1 MQLQVQDE
9 NKLQRK
15 LDVNQK
21 MLRSHENKVKDH
33 LKLLKRRR
41 FKTVPELEEF
51 FNEKNA
57 ADGLELSY
65 AEKCLVLRDQIQI
78 RKKLDGIKKV
88 GDTALHNC
96 TGKEHPEP
104 FDKLMEFFTLMCGRE
119 AAHGIPPPV
128 QPQLMDQRK
137 TKPGAGTL
145 ATKLLKQQHEQA
157 AALTNAFYIN
167 HSVEEDGEFFA
178 YKMCR
183 TLVNNPKSY
192 VGLAVKRFFR
202 ENETWYEGKIAA
214 YYDPG
219 QFWVVQ
225 YGDGDKEDW
234 SAADMKQR
242 VPTFVSG
249 PIVDGHT
256 ERTGAAVRERTR
268 QRKRKGRPNPVAEV
282 LQGMIP
288 MVAAAEAGAT
298 FELPASYRE
307 SVGTVWKL
315 LRTEVRDDTSRWG
328 AYMPADEAAVVDPD
342 DLRNFTMEE
351 LQDSYD
357 ITLAPL
363 DSIEAWIQTSAVLSE
378 AVNNNPNARVSRRV
392 RQQLPEVTPNFRVF
406 GHLL

>member
-1 MQLQVQDE
+1 M
-9 NKLQRK
+9 
-15 LDVNQK
+15 
-21 MLRSHENKVKDH
+21 
-33 LKLLKRRR
+33 
-41 FKTVPELEEF
+41 
-51 FNEKNA
+51 
-57 ADGLELSY
+57 
-65 AEKCLVLRDQIQI
+65 
-78 RKKLDGIKKV
+78 
-88 GDTALHNC
+88 
-96 TGKEHPEP
+96 
-104 FDKLMEFFTLMCGRE
+104 
-119 AAHGIPPPV
+119 
-128 QPQLMDQRK
+128 
-137 TKPGAGTL
+137 
-145 ATKLLKQQHEQA
+145 
-157 AALTNAFYIN
+157 
-167 HSVEEDGEFFA
+167 
-178 YKMCR
+178 
-183 TLVNNPKSY
+183 
-192 VGLAVKRFFR
+192 
-202 ENETWYEGKIAA
+202 
-214 YYDPG
+214 
-219 QFWVVQ
+219 
-225 YGDGDKEDW
+225 GDKEDW

-282 LQGMIP
+282 LQEMIP

-363 DSIEAWIQTSAVLSE
+363 DSIEAWIQTPAVLSE